1 MSRIQYSVQTDPE
14 TTSKAIGHELH
25 ISPRHS
31 REICRA
37 IKGMRTGHARKYLDN
52 VVALKQAV
60 PFKRHNDSMGHRKGP
75 MAAGRYPQKAAKEFI
90 KLLINAEANAEYKGI
105 EPENMRITHI
115 ATKKGRVIRG
125 YRARARG
132 SSSPKNTETV
142 NIEMILEEVQ

>member
-1 MSRIQYSVQTDPE
+1 MSRIQYSVQADPE

-90 KLLINAEANAEYKGI
+90 KILINAQANAEYKGI
-105 EPENMRITHI
+105 EPEDMKIAHV

>member
-1 MSRIQYSVQTDPE
+1 MSRIQYSKQTDPG
-14 TTSKAIGHELH
+14 TSCKAMGHELH
-25 ISPRHS
+25 ISPRQS
-31 REICRA
+31 REICRVL
-37 IKGMRTGHARKYLDN
+37 KGMKVDQAENYLKN

-90 KLLINAEANAEYKGI
+90 KILENAKANGEYKGLDTERLKI
-105 EPENMRITHI
+105 IQI
-115 ATKKGRVIRG
+115 ARQKGRIIKG
-125 YRARARG
+125 FMPRARG

>member
-25 ISPRHS
+25 ISPKHS

-90 KLLINAEANAEYKGI
+90 KILINAQANAEYKGI
-105 EPENMRITHI
+105 EPEDMKIAHV

>member
-52 VVALKQAV
+52 VVAFKQAV

-90 KLLINAEANAEYKGI
+90 KILINAQANAEYKGI
-105 EPENMRITHI
+105 EPEDMKIAHV

>member
-37 IKGMRTGHARKYLDN
+37 IKGMRTGHAKKYLDN

-90 KLLINAEANAEYKGI
+90 KILINAQANAEYKGI
-105 EPENMRITHI
+105 EPEDMKIAHV

>member
-31 REICRA
+31 REISRA

-90 KLLINAEANAEYKGI
+90 KILINAQANAEYKGI
-105 EPENMRITHI
+105 EPEDMKIAHV

>member
-90 KLLINAEANAEYKGI
+90 KILINARANAEYKGI
-105 EPENMRITHI
+105 EPEDMKIAHV

>member
-90 KLLINAEANAEYKGI
+90 KILINAQANAEYKGI
-105 EPENMRITHI
+105 EPEDMKIAHV

>member
-1 MSRIQYSVQTDPE
+1 MSRIQYSVQADPE

-90 KLLINAEANAEYKGI
+90 KILINARANAEYKGI
-105 EPENMRITHI
+105 EPEDMKIAHV

>member
-25 ISPRHS
+25 ISPKHC

-90 KLLINAEANAEYKGI
+90 KILINAQANAEYKGI
-105 EPENMRITHI
+105 EPEDMKIAHV

>member
-1 MSRIQYSVQTDPE
+1 
-14 TTSKAIGHELH
+14 
-25 ISPRHS
+25 
-31 REICRA
+31 
-37 IKGMRTGHARKYLDN
+37 
-52 VVALKQAV
+52 
-60 PFKRHNDSMGHRKGP
+60 

-90 KLLINAEANAEYKGI
+90 KILINAQANAEYKGI
-105 EPENMRITHI
+105 EPEDMKIAHV

>member
-1 MSRIQYSVQTDPE
+1 MSRIHYSVQTDPE

-37 IKGMRTGHARKYLDN
+37 IKGMRTGHAKKYLDN

-90 KLLINAEANAEYKGI
+90 KILINAQANAEYKGI
-105 EPENMRITHI
+105 EPEDMKIAHV

>member
-14 TTSKAIGHELH
+14 TTSTAMGHELH

-37 IKGMRTGHARKYLDN
+37 IKGMKTERARHYLGE
-52 VVALKQAV
+52 VAALKQAV
-60 PFKRHNDSMGHRKGP
+60 PFKRHNDGMGHRKGP

-90 KLLINAEANAEYKGI
+90 KILVNAEANAEYKGLDPQRMKI
-105 EPENMRITHI
+105 SHI
-115 ATKKGRVIRG
+115 STKQGRVIHG

-142 NIEMILEEVQ
+142 NIEVVLQEVQ